1 LCLVVPVTEF
11 QQLHLSQEFSQAQV
25 GLPSNITKSAQPKV
39 VAKPKS
45 PETVGISS
53 LKSGFSLLAKRYS
66 RCDQSTT
73 SKRVAIA
80 LGASARILKHHMR
93 SKERAL
99 VPNVDELTQPMGFQP
114 NEEASPNELFAM
126 TQTPPLIEPSAV
138 RLDEFPDLS
147 NKPNHTQ
154 SADADGVSMRRS
166 RRDEDASTCSQRG
179 SKLSLASTFKRSSF
193 LRSLSRGSK
202 RRNQSQSP
210 ESRASSVSSG
220 IPPLRERLSTS
231 SAAVFRRKKRRRTN
245 ELYSPWLQ
253 NSRLHFLKKYR
264 VPPASSKA
272 RTSVS
277 SSANVFSPGWS
288 RLKSLST
295 DFGRQSKTQLL
306 IRSTKKRSSSKGAFK
321 PVEATS
327 QPPNSGPVCRFILP
341 SRGSLFE
348 GSAKKKTAALLCSHC
363 GYEIILISKP
373 ATVLTSPKPYPVVR
387 DLGAYWPESW
397 RHSPL
402 MTTRQ
407 GVISTAATPG
417 VTILPSYVSQT
428 PPNSFQSCDPS
439 IGDKTNHIQIP
450 ITPEKGTPSTI
461 NIQPSLVPQSFSLNT
476 QSSKGS
482 CGGQA
487 EAAKPDRLP
496 SPQTMASSDTL
507 CLSATVVK
515 AVDVQPTPTLLTANP
530 IIPETP
536 LQTMATRTSLM
547 PQMHKDSLR
556 RDGVKDNAVS
566 LTVKKRV
573 VVEILLVLLGLATVL
588 AYCVLVVVCSHFSF
602 FLPPSLNARS
612 SGVTAFSVFTHLR
625 LKDRGE
631 QEQNRSDLEAEV
643 SRLEQQLVE
652 GALNS
657 EHMEALLATPG
668 TEPMEETETGVI
680 SSSSRESTS
689 ATTPAVC
696 LSPDSFGLSP
706 SHAMDETSR
715 FPLSTDKATGEM
727 TKLDM
732 IPDTN
737 ALEEGLD
744 VIPSSQNEEEDIHFR
759 SDEPRDETKT
769 PITEAI
775 SVPLNRIESS
785 QPVTAGTFE
794 AIPLSPTPC
803 TYVADTIPFTQPRL
817 LSTSLIVD
825 TENINPKSQ
834 EDESTRPTIFITGSN
849 LSQIEVSALR
859 RFCRH
864 FNAVETPSFE
874 PNRTTHVVMAT
885 QVMRPRVAQRTLK
898 YFMGI
903 LHGAWVVNTHWVR
916 RCLLAAT
923 LLPEVSYVEV
933 KLGPEAF
940 EVRGDTMCGDCH
952 EGPRRGRLR
961 VPAIPHSL
969 DTSGRSTA
977 SVSCSG
983 QSRPFTGLMLCPF
996 GEISPLTPKDFEGL
1010 VIAGGGIPIAGPS
1023 LFPSEA
1029 VATTT
1034 DATENKPKRLILT
1047 CPMTSKFQR
1056 KDYIDVYNKYKVPV
1070 INLNWMLNCA
1080 SVYRRLPISKVYYVY
1095 PTE

>member
-1 LCLVVPVTEF
+1 
-11 QQLHLSQEFSQAQV
+11 
-25 GLPSNITKSAQPKV
+25 
-39 VAKPKS
+39 
-45 PETVGISS
+45 
-53 LKSGFSLLAKRYS
+53 
-66 RCDQSTT
+66 
-73 SKRVAIA
+73 
-80 LGASARILKHHMR
+80 MR
-93 SKERAL
+93 SKERAP
-99 VPNVDELTQPMGFQP
+99 VPNVDELTQPMGSQP
-114 NEEASPNELFAM
+114 SEEASPNELFAM

-147 NKPNHTQ
+147 NKPNRTQ

-166 RRDEDASTCSQRG
+166 RRDGHASTCSQRG

-202 RRNQSQSP
+202 RRNQSHSP
-210 ESRASSVSSG
+210 ESRASSVGSD

-245 ELYSPWLQ
+245 ELYSPWLH
-253 NSRLHFLKKYR
+253 NSRLRFLKKYR
-264 VPPASSKA
+264 ISPASSKA
-272 RTSVS
+272 RASVS
-277 SSANVFSPGWS
+277 SGANVFSPGWS

-327 QPPNSGPVCRFILP
+327 QPPNLGPVCRFMLP
-341 SRGSLFE
+341 SRGPLFE
-348 GSAKKKTAALLCSHC
+348 GSEKKKTTALLCSHC
-363 GYEIILISKP
+363 GYEIIFISKP
-373 ATVLTSPKPYPVVR
+373 ATVLTSPKPYPIVR

-397 RHSPL
+397 RQSPQ
-402 MTTRQ
+402 MTRQ
-407 GVISTAATPG
+407 GDISTAATPG
-417 VTILPSYVSQT
+417 VTVLSSYVSQT
-428 PPNSFQSCDPS
+428 PPHSCQSCDLS
-439 IGDKTNHIQIP
+439 IGDKTNQIQIP

-476 QSSKGS
+476 QSSKES
-482 CGGQA
+482 CGGQV
-487 EAAKPDRLP
+487 EAAKLDRPP
-496 SPQTMASSDTL
+496 SPQTMALSDSL
-507 CLSATVVK
+507 CLSATVIK

-547 PQMHKDSLR
+547 SQMHKDGLR
-556 RDGVKDNAVS
+556 RDGVKNNA
-566 LTVKKRV
+566 
-573 VVEILLVLLGLATVL
+573 
-588 AYCVLVVVCSHFSF
+588 
-602 FLPPSLNARS
+602 
-612 SGVTAFSVFTHLR
+612 
-625 LKDRGE
+625 DRGE
-631 QEQNRSDLEAEV
+631 QEQNRGDLEAEV

-657 EHMEALLATPG
+657 EHMEALLANPG
-668 TEPMEETETGVI
+668 TEPMEETEMGVI
-680 SSSSRESTS
+680 SSSPRESTS

-706 SHAMDETSR
+706 SQAMGETSR
-715 FPLSTDKATGEM
+715 FSLSTDKATGEM

-737 ALEEGLD
+737 ALEEGLE
-744 VIPSSQNEEEDIHFR
+744 VIPSSQNEEEGIHFR
-759 SDEPRDETKT
+759 SDEPMDDTKT

-775 SVPLNRIESS
+775 SVPLNRVESS
-785 QPVTAGTFE
+785 QPVTAATFE
-794 AIPLSPTPC
+794 AIPLSPTSSC
-803 TYVADTIPFTQPRL
+803 TYAADTIPFTQPRP
-817 LSTSLIVD
+817 LSTSLIAD

-834 EDESTRPTIFITGSN
+834 EDESTQPTIFITGSN
-849 LSQIEVSALR
+849 LSPIEVSALR
-859 RFCRH
+859 RFCRQ
-864 FNAVETPSFE
+864 FNAVETSSFE

-885 QVMRPRVAQRTLK
+885 QATRPRVAQRTLK

-916 RCLLAAT
+916 KCLLAAT
-923 LLPEVSYVEV
+923 LLPEET
-933 KLGPEAF
+933 F

-961 VPAIPHSL
+961 VSAIPHSL

-983 QSRPFTGLMLCPF
+983 QRRPFTGLMLCPF
-996 GEISPLTPKDFEGL
+996 GEISPLTPKDFKAL
-1010 VIAGGGIPIAGPS
+1010 VIAGGGIPIADPS

-1029 VATTT
+1029 VATITG
-1034 DATENKPKRLILT
+1034 ATENKPKRLILT
-1047 CPMTSKFQR
+1047 CPMAPKFQR
-1056 KDYIDVYNKYKVPV
+1056 RDCIDVYNKYKIPV